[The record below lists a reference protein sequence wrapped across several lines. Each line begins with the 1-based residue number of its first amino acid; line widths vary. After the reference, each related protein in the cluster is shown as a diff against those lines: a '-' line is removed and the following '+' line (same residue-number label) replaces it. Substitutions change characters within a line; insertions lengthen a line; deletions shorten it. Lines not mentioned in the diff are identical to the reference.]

1 MKPLRIAI
9 VGFGRLGRAC
19 AHGVLEARDLELAG
33 IVRRAPG
40 TLPAPFAR
48 VQVAGHMRE
57 LERVEA
63 VLLCVPPDVALGAA
77 RALLQQRAPLVECA
91 QLEGHALERYYE
103 EIERAAHAHRV
114 AVIVGAGWEPGV
126 LSIVR
131 RMFEV
136 LVPHGRTAIG
146 LHPGL
151 SAHHTAM
158 VSGVAGVKTALA
170 IERRSAEGTRQRYVY
185 AELGSSAT
193 VESVTQ
199 AIEADP
205 LFSDSEV
212 RVFAV
217 PDLKALEAAGS
228 GIVLERLAAA
238 SAGRHESLLLE
249 ARFDAAD
256 FAARVMLDAARSL
269 PQLEP
274 GAHRHVLR

>member
-1 MKPLRIAI
+1 M
-9 VGFGRLGRAC
+9 GFGPLGRAC
-19 AHGVLEARDLELAG
+19 ARGVLEARDLELAG

-40 TLPAPFAR
+40 ALSAPFAR
-48 VQVAGHMRE
+48 VRVAGHLRE

-63 VLLCVPPDVALGAA
+63 VLLCVPPDAALGAA

-91 QLEGHALERYYE
+91 RLEGRALERYYE
-103 EIERAAHAHRV
+103 ELGRAARTHRV
-114 AVIVGAGWEPGV
+114 AAIVGAGWEPGV
-126 LSIVR
+126 LPIVR

-136 LVPHGRTAIG
+136 LVPHGRTVIG
-146 LHPGL
+146 MHPGL

-158 VSGVAGVKTALA
+158 VAGVPGVRAALA
-170 IERRSAEGTRQRYVY
+170 TERRSAEGILQRYVY
-185 AELGSSAT
+185 AELGSGAT

-205 LFSDSEV
+205 LFCDAAV

-228 GIVLERLAAA
+228 GIVLERLATA

-249 ARFDAAD
+249 ARFDATE

-269 PQLEP
+269 PRLEP
-274 GAHRHVLR
+274 GMHRHALR